1 MRNHS
6 RNITAALLL
15 GGALVLTGCSG
26 TTPTAP
32 AESQQPA
39 DPAPSGPADAG
50 AGSTI
55 ERDADLAEA
64 TFGMSWTDA
73 LDAAAKNFEGDP
85 VSLSLEW
92 KRTAFAYG
100 VELVSN
106 TESYEAVFDA
116 NTGELMHEET
126 EAESAADVAEKRRG
140 IIKPAD
146 LIDPAK
152 AMSAAV
158 AALPGSVEEWEIDD
172 EDGRMSYEVQIIT
185 DTGDADVRVDAVSGE
200 IIEIDH

>member
-6 RNITAALLL
+6 RNLTAALLL

-26 TTPTAP
+26 TAP
-32 AESQQPA
+32 AAPTDSQQPA
-39 DPAPSGPADAG
+39 DPAPSAPEDTGDGSAIQRDTDLAG
-50 AGSTI
+50 A
-55 ERDADLAEA
+55 
-64 TFGMSWTDA
+64 TFTMSWTDA
-73 LDAAAKNFEGDP
+73 LDAAAKNFDGDP

-100 VELVSN
+100 VELVSD

-116 NTGELMHEET
+116 NTGKLMHEEV
-126 EAESAADVAEKRRG
+126 ERESAEDVAEKRRG

-146 LIDPAK
+146 LIDPGQ

-158 AALPGSVEEWEIDD
+158 AALPGAVEEWEIDD

-200 IIEIDH
+200 IIEIDN